1 MAGADGDVGSDSLD
15 HDDLLQA
22 VDRMEGLSAN
32 HTRAPEL
39 IPEIVGLLRPEL
51 DRDFAAAGRLFG
63 V

>member
-1 MAGADGDVGSDSLD
+1 MASADGDVGSDSLD

-22 VDRMEGLSAN
+22 VDRMEDLNAN
-32 HTRAPEL
+32 HTRATDAV
-39 IPEIVGLLRPEL
+39 PEIVGLLRPEL